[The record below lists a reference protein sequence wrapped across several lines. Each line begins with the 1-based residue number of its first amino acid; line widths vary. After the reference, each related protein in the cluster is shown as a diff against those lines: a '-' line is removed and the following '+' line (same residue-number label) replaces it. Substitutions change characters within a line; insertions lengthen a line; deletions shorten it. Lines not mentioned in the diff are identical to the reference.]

1 MRIMFRKLSL
11 AIFGFV
17 VAVGYLGIAV
27 NGQDGPPPNPEPGVN
42 RPRDDRP
49 NLMAQL
55 GLSQDQIQQFR
66 KLNAEHRP
74 LMNEAQKRLRDAN
87 RELDMAIYA
96 DIVSDEAV
104 HAKLKVFQDAQA
116 EVNRLRFS
124 NELNIRRILTQDQ
137 LVRFRDMRRQFAEMN
152 GRQQRQN
159 NRPGMVDQH
168 RDGPP
173 MQRAPGANQLTR
185 PASKEN
191 RPNN

>member
-1 MRIMFRKLSL
+1 MRIMFRKLAL
-11 AIFGFV
+11 AIFGFI
-17 VAVGYLGIAV
+17 VAVGYLGTAV
-27 NGQDGPPPNPEPGVN
+27 YGQDGPPPNPEPGVN

-159 NRPGMVDQH
+159 NRPGMGYQH

>member
-55 GLSQDQIQQFR
+55 GLSQEQIQQFR

-74 LMNEAQKRLRDAN
+74 LMNEAQRRLRDAN

-96 DIVSDEAV
+96 DSVSDEV
-104 HAKLKVFQDAQA
+104 VYAKLKVFQDAQA

-159 NRPGMVDQH
+159 NRPGMADQH
-168 RDGPP
+168 RDSPP
-173 MQRAPGANQLTR
+173 MQGGPGANQLTR

-191 RPNN
+191 RPND

>member
-1 MRIMFRKLSL
+1 MFRKFLPQTIL
-11 AIFGFV
+11 GMVLCLV
-17 VAVGYLGIAV
+17 VCGPAA
-27 NGQDGPPPNPEPGVN
+27 NGQDGPPPNPEPGVG

-55 GLSQDQIQQFR
+55 GLSQEQIQQFR

-74 LMNEAQKRLRDAN
+74 VMNEAQKRLRDAN

-96 DIVSDEAV
+96 DSVSDEV
-104 HAKLKVFQDAQA
+104 VRAKLRVFQDAQA

-159 NRPGMVDQH
+159 NRQGMGDQH

-173 MQRAPGANQLTR
+173 MQRAPAGNQLTR
-185 PASKEN
+185 PVPKEN

>member
-1 MRIMFRKLSL
+1 MLFGLLLCL
-11 AIFGFV
+11 AVFDV
-17 VAVGYLGIAV
+17 KMY
-27 NGQDGPPPNPEPGVN
+27 GQDGPPPNPEPGVN
-42 RPRDDRP
+42 RPRRDRP
-49 NLMAQL
+49 NLIEQL
-55 GLSQDQIQQFR
+55 GLSPEQIQQFR

-74 LMNEAQKRLRDAN
+74 LMNTAQKRLGDAN

-96 DIVSDEAV
+96 DTVSDDV
-104 HAKLKVFQDAQA
+104 VRAKLRAFQDAQA
-116 EVNRLRFS
+116 EISRLRFA

-159 NRPGMVDQH
+159 NRPGMGDQH

-173 MQRAPGANQLTR
+173 IQRSPGGNQLANPVR
-185 PASKEN
+185 KEN

>member
-17 VAVGYLGIAV
+17 VAVGYLGTAV
-27 NGQDGPPPNPEPGVN
+27 YGQDGPPPNPEPGVN

-159 NRPGMVDQH
+159 NRPGMGYQH

>member
-1 MRIMFRKLSL
+1 L
-11 AIFGFV
+11 GT
-17 VAVGYLGIAV
+17 AVY
-27 NGQDGPPPNPEPGVN
+27 GQDGPPPNPEPGVN

>member
-1 MRIMFRKLSL
+1 MFRKFLPQTIL
-11 AIFGFV
+11 GLLFCVAFFGP
-17 VAVGYLGIAV
+17 AAY
-27 NGQDGPPPNPEPGVN
+27 GQDGPPPNPEPGVN

-55 GLSQDQIQQFR
+55 GLSQEQIQQFR

-74 LMNEAQKRLRDAN
+74 LMNEAQRRLRDAN

-96 DIVSDEAV
+96 DSVSDEVV

-137 LVRFRDMRRQFAEMN
+137 LVRFRDIRQHFAEMGGRKPGQN
-152 GRQQRQN
+152 G
-159 NRPGMVDQH
+159 RPGMGDQH